1 MYGKPSQFGKGNV
14 RKIFKCI
21 KPKVMKTEFQD
32 RIDDYL
38 LNRMAEADRR
48 VFESDVAHDAE
59 LKEQLEFTKEM
70 RQIVKSRN
78 EKLAAMKEWDK
89 KYEWEHE
96 EVASREYRATG
107 SGYDN
112 CSAPP
117 IENRMKRRWFV
128 NKRLVYWI
136 SGIAAVFVAGIF
148 IVNAYWNKA
157 NYQECYTTSDP
168 ISKNTPVPTLGPTP
182 INKGIRSGGDHAEIE
197 RLLEDKQYRV
207 ALCLIEKEERDIR
220 IRSMGGGKLEYA
232 NESNEKELGVNTQS
246 GDEEERLRYEQ
257 ERIKIEEEE
266 IHWLKVF
273 ALLGLE
279 RRDEALQ
286 LLDELRQADG
296 EYQMQADSLYRIII
310 KQ

>member
-1 MYGKPSQFGKGNV
+1 M
-14 RKIFKCI
+14 KI
-21 KPKVMKTEFQD
+21 EFQD

-38 LNRMAEADRR
+38 INRMTEADRR

-59 LKEQLEFTKEM
+59 LKEQLEFTKKM
-70 RQIVKSRN
+70 RKIVKSRN
-78 EKLAAMKEWDK
+78 EKLAAMKEWDE
-89 KYEWEHE
+89 KYEWQHE

-107 SGYDN
+107 SGYDY
-112 CSAPP
+112 CPAPP
-117 IENRMKRRWFV
+117 MENRMKRRWFV
-128 NKRLVYWI
+128 NKRLVYWV

-148 IVNAYWNKA
+148 IINAYWNKA
-157 NYQECYTTSDP
+157 NNQEYYTSSDP
-168 ISKNTPVPTLGPTP
+168 VSKNAPVPTISPIP
-182 INKGIRSGGDHAEIE
+182 INIGIRSGGDHAEIE
-197 RLLEDKQYRV
+197 RLLEDKQYRA
-207 ALCLIEKEERDIR
+207 ALCLIEKEEHDIK
-220 IRSMGGGKLEYA
+220 IHSMGSGKLEYA
-232 NESNEKELGVNTQS
+232 NESNEKELGMNPQS

-257 ERIKIEEEE
+257 ERIKIEEDE

-310 KQ
+310 QQ